1 MPFTHTLHN
10 HHPFYFPL
18 QFILT
23 KTRQAR
29 EIPLMRCRGMD
40 AITLCTS
47 VTSGFSRAPKEN
59 IRGCISQLHKMPDLT
74 KKKALFPVNTMVCIA
89 PPPSARKGS
98 VAGIYFKETV
108 VYITAAKITG
118 RFQKESQLAQLV
130 LQYQTPS
137 GGSGK

>member
-1 MPFTHTLHN
+1 
-10 HHPFYFPL
+10 
-18 QFILT
+18 
-23 KTRQAR
+23 
-29 EIPLMRCRGMD
+29 MD
-40 AITLCTS
+40 TITLCTS

-59 IRGCISQLHKMPDLT
+59 IRSCISQLQKMPDLPK
-74 KKKALFPVNTMVCIA
+74 KKKAFFPVNTMVCIA
-89 PPPSARKGS
+89 PPPCTGKGS

-118 RFQKESQLAQLV
+118 SFQKESQLAQLV